1 MAKSTHFRS
10 FKDPF
15 STAKLQIFV
24 TIPNLNVLTPFLK
37 KVRRRII
44 HNFVNTFGESVLDEA
59 TIAAK
64 LSKIDVLNK
73 KNTLPPKKADTGF
86 ACKITLQEAEA
97 KKFASPSLVLE
108 FQNECIVLLQQLECC
123 LLIEV

>member
-10 FKDPF
+10 FKDPL

-44 HNFVNTFGESVLDEA
+44 HNFVNTFGDKSVLDEA
-59 TIAAK
+59 TTAAK

-73 KNTLPPKKADTGF
+73 KNTLPPMKADTGF
-86 ACKITLQEAEA
+86 ACKII
-97 KKFASPSLVLE
+97 FARD
-108 FQNECIVLLQQLECC
+108 
-123 LLIEV
+123 